1 MENLKGLLRE
11 KKFKRK
17 GGAYNWQD
25 HAVRIAEKL
34 GVKPNASWF
43 KFFKR
48 AYQTGRK
55 NLLEVVYQK
64 IADLRIDDPEKYF
77 YKVFHNLNESP

>member
-1 MENLKGLLRE
+1 MKDLKGVLSK

-25 HAVRIAEKL
+25 HAVRVAKKL

-48 AYQTGRK
+48 AYRSGKK
-55 NLLEVVYQK
+55 NLLETVYRK

-77 YKVFHNLNESP
+77 YKVFHNLNDT